1 MEIKRIME
9 QTLSQPKQST
19 AGRNVLLVVGI
30 LLLLGLMA
38 IMAVNLQKV
47 ESVDLQGRK
56 APDFSLA
63 LFDQFEQDP
72 LSLADL
78 RGKVVVVNFWASWCV
93 ECYKEAALL
102 EQAWQDYRDRS
113 VMFVGVDYLDTD
125 KEGLA
130 YMAKYGIT
138 YPSGP
143 DLGSKISKDYAITG
157 VPETFFIDQEGNIVH
172 VQIGPIERDQLY
184 GLLDR
189 LVVQPAQGS

>member
-1 MEIKRIME
+1 ME

-19 AGRNVLLVVGI
+19 AGRNILLVVGI

-38 IMAVNLQKV
+38 IMAINLQKV
-47 ESVDLQGRK
+47 ESVDLKDRK
-56 APDFSLA
+56 APDFSLP
-63 LFDQFEQDP
+63 LFDQFEQDQ
-72 LSLADL
+72 LALADL

-102 EQAWQDYRDRS
+102 EQAWQDYKDRG

-157 VPETFFIDQEGNIVH
+157 VPETFFIDQEGNIAH

-189 LVVQPAQGS
+189 LVIQPAQGS

>member
-1 MEIKRIME
+1 ME

-19 AGRNVLLVVGI
+19 AGRNVLLIGGI

-38 IMAVNLQKV
+38 IMAINLQKV
-47 ESVDLQGRK
+47 ESVDLKDRK

-63 LFDQFEQDP
+63 LFDQFEQDQ

-78 RGKVVVVNFWASWCV
+78 RGQVVVVNFWASWCV

-102 EQAWQDYRDRS
+102 EQAWQDYKDRG

-143 DLGSKISKDYAITG
+143 DMGSKISKEYAITG

-184 GLLDR
+184 SLLDR
-189 LVVQPAQGS
+189 LVIQPTQGS